1 MELNIIFATNDLIEY
16 KCLCCNKNYQNKFDK
31 KLKKRFIDICIIV
44 LTTTIGSLFNCC
56 KKVLVPMNIWAI
68 GKNIM
73 KLHLL
78 KKKILTVTSIW
89 KIFRHDADYAHTKRF
104 CKDFEIKN
112 LGEYRDF
119 YVQVIHYC

>member
-1 MELNIIFATNDLIEY
+1 MELNISFATNDLIEY

-56 KKVLVPMNIWAI
+56 KKVLVPINIWAI

-78 KKKILTVTSIW
+78 KKKILIVTSIW